1 MRNYFSPL
9 AALGSLLLVSSALVA
24 ADPAL
29 ALNPAN
35 PHYLL
40 FRGRPTVLITS
51 GEHYGAVLNRDFD
64 YTAYLDE
71 LRAAGLNL
79 TRTFSGTY
87 REVPGSFQ
95 IHENTLAPAPDHF
108 VSPWARSTQA
118 GAHDGGN
125 KFDLTA
131 WNPAY
136 FDRLHDFIAR
146 ASERGIVVEL
156 SLFCTLY
163 NDDLWAVNPQNAAN
177 NVNGVGKVGREHVYT
192 LDNGG
197 LLAVQD
203 AFVRKIAAELKN
215 ADNVYFEICN
225 EPYFAG
231 VSSQWQDHIAATL
244 ADAEK
249 KMPAKHLIAR
259 NIANGRQKIER
270 PNPVVS
276 IFNFHYAT
284 PPDTI
289 AFNFGLQCPL
299 ADDETGFR
307 GKDDV
312 TYRTEGWE
320 FMLAGG
326 AIYSSLDYSFTC
338 AHPDGTAEI
347 TTSPGGG
354 SPALRRQLGVL
365 RAFLDS
371 FDLVKMKPAA
381 GAIKGRVTVPLAGDP
396 AQGAVTVHALA
407 DPGTAYAI
415 YIHGGTHAQLALDLP
430 AGTYLAE
437 WINTRSGHVDRSQ
450 RFDHAGGDHMLTS
463 PEYADD
469 VALRLKRVEG
479 N

>member
-1 MRNYFSPL
+1 MRTGFSRL
-9 AALGSLLLVSSALVA
+9 AALGSLLFVASAVA
-24 ADPAL
+24 AADSPL

-40 FRGRPTVLITS
+40 FRGRPTVLLTS
-51 GEHYGAVLNRDFD
+51 GEHYGAVLNRDFN
-64 YTAYLDE
+64 YIAYLDE
-71 LRAAGLNL
+71 LHAAGLNL

-95 IHENTLAPAPDHF
+95 IHENTLGPAPDRY
-108 VSPWARSTQA
+108 VCPWARSTQA

-131 WNPAY
+131 WNSAY

-146 ASERGIVVEL
+146 ASERGVVVEL

-163 NDDLWAVNPQNAAN
+163 NDDLWSVNPQNAAN
-177 NVNGVGKVGREHVYT
+177 NVNGVGNVGREHMFT

-203 AFVRKIAAELKN
+203 AFVRKIATELKD

-244 ADAEK
+244 TDAEK
-249 KMPAKHLIAR
+249 DQPAKHLIAR
-259 NIANGRQKIER
+259 NIANGRQKIEK
-270 PNPVVS
+270 PNPAVS

-284 PPDTI
+284 PPDTV
-289 AFNFGLQCPL
+289 ALNFSLNRAL

-307 GKDDV
+307 GKDDI

-338 AHPDGTAEI
+338 ARPAGTAEI

-381 GAIKGRVTVPLAGDP
+381 D
-396 AQGAVTVHALA
+396 AQ
-407 DPGTAYAI
+407 
-415 YIHGGTHAQLALDLP
+415 
-430 AGTYLAE
+430 
-437 WINTRSGHVDRSQ
+437 
-450 RFDHAGGDHMLTS
+450 
-463 PEYADD
+463 
-469 VALRLKRVEG
+469 
-479 N
+479 